1 MTEEEV
7 TDRKELMSENN
18 RKIHTKTDGVKAERN
33 YAPLLYAGAIV
44 LAVTSVI
51 LIAVFLI
58 RFFGVVHLTSDT
70 EGSTLTD
77 SKNGVVYSLAP
88 ISYTA
93 DLDTDSVYAKYGDT
107 EYYRLYYKDDS
118 GNKVYCD
125 PKEMIG
131 TENEFGVIDIYVAEG
146 IVLPELKDFGA
157 SKALI
162 CTEEMIS
169 YAIDAL
175 TKEETEKLI
184 NVFFSLES
192 CDYPSNIDN
201 DTVLSIYFRGDTN
214 PFLLYNIRYFETK
227 SGEKYFY
234 DRVTSR
240 CVNFHDEM
248 ENIFD

>member
-93 DLDTDSVYAKYGDT
+93 DLDTDSVSD
-107 EYYRLYYKDDS
+107 
-118 GNKVYCD
+118 
-125 PKEMIG
+125 
-131 TENEFGVIDIYVAEG
+131 
-146 IVLPELKDFGA
+146 
-157 SKALI
+157 
-162 CTEEMIS
+162 
-169 YAIDAL
+169 
-175 TKEETEKLI
+175 
-184 NVFFSLES
+184 
-192 CDYPSNIDN
+192 
-201 DTVLSIYFRGDTN
+201 
-214 PFLLYNIRYFETK
+214 K
-227 SGEKYFY
+227 SGLLAVSHEISGESGLFGHPGSQIVKLGGG
-234 DRVTSR
+234 DVGMGRA
-240 CVNFHDEM
+240 D
-248 ENIFD
+248 DLLLDLQ